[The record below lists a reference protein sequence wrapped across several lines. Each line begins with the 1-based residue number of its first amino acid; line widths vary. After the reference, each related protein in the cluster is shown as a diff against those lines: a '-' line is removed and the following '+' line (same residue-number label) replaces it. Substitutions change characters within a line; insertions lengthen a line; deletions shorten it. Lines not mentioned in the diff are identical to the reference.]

1 MATLEFVRTEL
12 VRKREKGEGSN
23 RALMPFG
30 MSAQGGSNRAGIRA
44 SISCSRIR
52 QDSGGAKPTGRVQKS
67 GDICYGR
74 NEGALVFLDRRSR
87 NG

>member
-12 VRKREKGEGSN
+12 VRKREKGEESN

-52 QDSGGAKPTGRVQKS
+52 QDSGGQANRQGPEVWRHLLRQ
-67 GDICYGR
+67 
-74 NEGALVFLDRRSR
+74 E
-87 NG
+87 